1 MSINDSSLEQLWAD
15 LATTALLGTERRALA
30 LPAPAEPLGRAL
42 AQIDQAD
49 QPGALLSAAALLAA
63 YHQAA
68 RAPALAKASA
78 AEPCAPEESQPCPPA
93 ALQHLW
99 AIVNGTQRALLP
111 EWLAALSARG
121 RHVPPALLPDLLEL
135 GRSQPELRGAI
146 VPALGK
152 RGVWLAAQNSDWA
165 FARGIGMRLGES
177 ETQDARAH
185 ALWDTGG
192 RGARAALLLEARES
206 APERARELLQRTW
219 ASDKADERVALLGT
233 FELGLSMGDEPLL
246 EALLD
251 DRSKEVRRSA
261 AGLLARLPESRLVG
275 RMRERA
281 AAMLSWAP
289 PTKGRIFKSGR
300 GARLEYHPP
309 AQFDPAWGR
318 DAVEARP
325 PAHLEKLGERA
336 WWLLQI
342 ISCVPPSDWSGG
354 WAAAPAE
361 LAEAARQ
368 GDWGAALLAGW
379 RAATANHRD
388 AGWAEALL
396 RHDQHASEL
405 LAVLAPARQ
414 ETLLLEILRG
424 DCAPMHKHPVLEL
437 LRKTSHAWS
446 AELTRA
452 VLRALYRHMRGWR
465 DTYDYQLRGA
475 LTEEF
480 ARRMPPALLHEIG
493 GGWPDEPEV
502 RERWQGVLDKLMITL
517 QFRRDML
524 AALGSGPAGSL

>member
-1 MSINDSSLEQLWAD
+1 MNDDSLDQLWAD
-15 LATTALLGTERRALA
+15 LATIALLGTERRALA
-30 LPAPAEPLGRAL
+30 LPAPAGPLGQAL

-49 QPGALLSAAALLAA
+49 QPGALLGAAALLAA
-63 YHQAA
+63 YQQAA
-68 RAPALAKASA
+68 RSPAKATASA
-78 AEPCAPEESQPCPPA
+78 AEPCEPEQLLPCPPA

-99 AIVNGTQRALLP
+99 AIVNGAQRALLP

-121 RHVPPALLPDLLEL
+121 LRVPHALLPDLLEL

-146 VPALGK
+146 VPALGR
-152 RGVWLAAQNSDWA
+152 RGAWLAAQNPDWA
-165 FARGIGMRLGES
+165 FARGIGVRLGET
-177 ETQDARAH
+177 EALDARAH
-185 ALWDTGG
+185 ELWDTGG
-192 RGARAALLLEARES
+192 RGARAALLFEARQT
-206 APERARELLQRTW
+206 APARARELLQRTW

-233 FELGLSMGDEPLL
+233 FEQGLSMDDEPLL

-261 AGLLARLPESRLVG
+261 AGLLVRLPESRLVA

-281 AAMLSWAP
+281 TAMLSWVP
-289 PTKGRIFKSGR
+289 PAKVRIFKGRR
-300 GARLEYHPP
+300 GARLEYNPP

-342 ISCVPPSDWSGG
+342 IGCVPPSDWSGG
-354 WAAAPAE
+354 WGATPAE

-379 RAATANHRD
+379 RAAAANHRD
-388 AGWAEALL
+388 AAWAEALL
-396 RHDQHASEL
+396 RHDPHMAEL
-405 LAVLAPARQ
+405 LPVLSPARQ
-414 ETLLLEILRG
+414 EALLLEILRG
-424 DCAPMHKHPVLEL
+424 DCTPLHKHPMLEL
-437 LRKTSHAWS
+437 LRKTNHAWS

-493 GGWPDEPEV
+493 SGWPDEPEV

-524 AALGSGPAGSL
+524 AALGSSSAG